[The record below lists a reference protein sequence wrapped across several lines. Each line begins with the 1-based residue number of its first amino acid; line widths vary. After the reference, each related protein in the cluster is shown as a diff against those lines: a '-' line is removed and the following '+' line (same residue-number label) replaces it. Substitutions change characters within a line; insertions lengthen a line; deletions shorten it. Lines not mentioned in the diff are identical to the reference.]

1 MGSVNVGRRT
11 VETSKEDKVLFGDDG
26 ITKGDLVDYYR
37 RIAETLLHHARR
49 RPISMERYP
58 DGIDSRRFYQKE
70 APDYFPD
77 WIETVSV
84 SLKGRGGRQD
94 QVVLSEAA
102 TLVYLADQ
110 ACITPHVWLSRAD
123 DLDHPDM
130 MIFDL
135 DPPGDDF
142 AAVRTAARRV
152 RDVLDELDLPA
163 WLRTTGS
170 RGVHVVVPL
179 DRSSDFDAVRA
190 FAHDVAHLLTRRHD
204 GLTVE
209 HRKDRRGSRI
219 FVDYLRNAYAQTA
232 VASYAVRALP
242 GAPVAAPLDWDEL
255 GDAGPQSCTISNIH
269 RRLGARDDPWKDMRR
284 HARSLKGR
292 KEKLDK
298 LLER

>member
-1 MGSVNVGRRT
+1 MGAVNVGRRT

-26 ITKGDLVDYYR
+26 IAKGDLVDYYR
-37 RIAETLLHHARR
+37 RIAEPLLHHARG
-49 RPISMERYP
+49 RPISMERFP
-58 DGIDSRRFYQKE
+58 DGIDSERFYQKK

-84 SLKGRGGRQD
+84 DLRGAGGRQD

-102 TLVYLADQ
+102 TLVYLANQ

-123 DLDHPDM
+123 DLDRPDR

-142 AAVRTAARRV
+142 GAVRTAARQV
-152 RDVLDELDLPA
+152 RDVLNELDLPA

-170 RGVHVVVPL
+170 RGLHVVVPL
-179 DRSSDFDAVRA
+179 DGSSDFDAVRD
-190 FAHDVAHLLTRRHD
+190 FAGGVSRLLAERHD
-204 GLTVE
+204 GLTTA
-209 HRKDRRGSRI
+209 HRKDKRGERI

-255 GDAGPQSCTISNIH
+255 GDTGSQSYTISNIH

-292 KEKLDK
+292 REKLDK
-298 LLER
+298 LLQR